1 VASAEPGAA
10 DSPAAAGEVAAVA
23 DADRAT
29 APAGDPASELAD
41 RIGFLASLSQTTF
54 YDVEPGSV
62 LAVDG
67 TPAAAIAGGALRA
80 TAEHLTAVQGFA
92 EPAFAALRDALEAAA
107 SVVWLLAPD
116 ERDERVRRAT
126 LLAGED
132 SRIASALDAAL
143 NRKSAPAAGET
154 DAAQRVALAAD
165 YVEGFTASPGASAVI
180 VATWRALGA
189 VALGRHAASSLPAAS
204 MLAGALPL
212 VLDVAET
219 AASLWHSRAV
229 PDPS

>member
-1 VASAEPGAA
+1 M
-10 DSPAAAGEVAAVA
+10 AGEVAAVA
-23 DADRAT
+23 DADRAD
-29 APAGDPASELAD
+29 APAVDTASDLAD
-41 RIGFLASLSQTTF
+41 RVGFLASLSQTTF

-62 LAVDG
+62 LADDG
-67 TPAAAIAGGALRA
+67 APAAAIASSALRA
-80 TAEHLTAVQGFA
+80 TTEHLTAVHGYA

-107 SVVWLLAPD
+107 SVVWLLEAD
-116 ERDERVRRAT
+116 EQPERQRRAAQ
-126 LLAGED
+126 LVDED
-132 SRIASALDAAL
+132 SRIAAALDAAL
-143 NRKSAPAAGET
+143 NRTPVPSGPEVSGA
-154 DAAQRVALAAD
+154 DRVTVAAD

-189 VALGRHAASSLPAAS
+189 VALGRHAASSLSAAS

-229 PDPS
+229 PAADETVPD